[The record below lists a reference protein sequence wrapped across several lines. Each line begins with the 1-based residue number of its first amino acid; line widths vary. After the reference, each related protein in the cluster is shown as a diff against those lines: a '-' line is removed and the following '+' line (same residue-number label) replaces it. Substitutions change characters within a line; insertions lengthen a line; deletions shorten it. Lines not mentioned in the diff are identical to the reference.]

1 MGILLDNNC
10 GLNPEVT
17 PLELQ
22 EVEAKLKE
30 IESANRKID
39 DEKFKKH
46 IQGAAAQW
54 FLVLELFKDAELLFF
69 ALDAEKQNRIQPIHR
84 ILLTHLL
91 ARVEVIDLA
100 RKDSKTDIKEATGYR
115 NEDLEASLEFIRRKY
130 RQWYGP
136 IDIKAAEETWKKLS
150 DECADAA

>member
-1 MGILLDNNC
+1 MLDKKSEK
-10 GLNPEVT
+10 LSEIT
-17 PLELQ
+17 SLDIK

-30 IESANRKID
+30 IESANKKID
-39 DEKFKKH
+39 GEKFKKH

-54 FLVLELFKDAELLFF
+54 FLVLELFKDAELLFIS
-69 ALDAEKQNRIQPIHR
+69 LDTKLQKQVQPIHR

-100 RKDSKTDIKEATGYR
+100 HKTSKTDIQEATGYR
-115 NEDLEASLEFIRRKY
+115 NEDLGASLEFIRRKY

-150 DECADAA
+150 DECAVA